1 MLFRSFSLGRY
12 LFNYNIPLA
21 NASDENKEKDEK
33 KKKYEAKEIE
43 IETYVEKN
51 KAEGS
56 ILLQNAKIIT
66 MKGKEIIENG
76 EILIKDSRIIE
87 VGESGSVQVGSD
99 VQKLD
104 LSGKTIVPGFVD
116 THAHVRV
123 TRGVHK
129 NEIWSFAANLAYGVT
144 TKIGRAHV

>member
-1 MLFRSFSLGRY
+1 MS
-12 LFNYNIPLA
+12 
-21 NASDENKEKDEK
+21 NASGENKEKDDK

-43 IETYVEKN
+43 IKTYVEKN

-56 ILLQNAKIIT
+56 ILLQNAKVIT

-76 EILIKDSRIIE
+76 EILIRDSRIIE
-87 VGESGSVQVGSD
+87 VGESGSIQVDSD

-129 NEIWSFAANLAYGVT
+129 MRFGHLQQILLMV
-144 TKIGRAHV
+144 